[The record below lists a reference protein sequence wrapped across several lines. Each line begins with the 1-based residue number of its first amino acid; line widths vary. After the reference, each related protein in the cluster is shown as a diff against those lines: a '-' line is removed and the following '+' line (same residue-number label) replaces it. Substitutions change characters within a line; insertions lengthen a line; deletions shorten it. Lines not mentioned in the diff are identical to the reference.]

1 MFELFKKNV
10 KKNVK
15 ETVVPTAE
23 NMLKETDPN
32 TILKWVEE
40 ITEAKDNGR
49 TNCYLCSSDDGRITR
64 NSVKKIVE
72 AGYDIRFSFLKN
84 SITAMNEKGLI
95 TIKTGP
101 SLFVRASWNEGC
113 SGKIYDEQAKDY
125 VTPDQMFERIMR

>member
-49 TNCYLCSSDDGRITR
+49 INCYLCSSDDGRITR

-84 SITAMNEKGLI
+84 SI
-95 TIKTGP
+95 TGP